1 MLKIETI
8 ATVTYTCELS
18 DEEERQIIQYIKDNP
33 NRFEFMNE
41 EEQIIL
47 AINVLYD
54 ESKLD
59 LYDAYVESDFCT
71 EEVRWSEFESRS
83 AQEILNT

>member
-8 ATVTYTCELS
+8 ATVTCTCELS

-33 NRFEFMNE
+33 NRFEFMDE

-47 AINVLYD
+47 AINVLYN
-54 ESKLD
+54 ENKLD
-59 LYDAYVESDFCT
+59 LYDTYVESDFCT